1 MISERDFEALSA
13 YVDGQLSQRDREA
26 LESRLAGE
34 RELRHALK
42 DLRQDRLLLQ
52 KLPSQRAPRNFTL
65 TRAQAAAIRPPRRS
79 GFLSFSTFNVM
90 RLATGLASL
99 LFVTLLGLDL
109 ARSGAMA
116 DRQYEPQADTGSAL
130 VMSTAPIDAAAPQ
143 IESAETVIPG
153 GIAGLAPVAEGTPLP
168 EQLTQ
173 DQATLMQSSAPTD
186 LEGAQGGGIA
196 GTGAGPETP
205 DITAAK
211 TNADAPTETPDGSAA
226 RMNVEGQTPEA
237 TPEAAYEAYLAPAD
251 ESTSST
257 AITSAAP
264 TSVEQPRPMFELWTI
279 GAGVLALALAS
290 FTVALWLFRRS
301 S

>member
-52 KLPSQRAPRNFTL
+52 KLPARRAPRNFTL

-79 GFLSFSTFNVM
+79 GFFAFSTFNVM

-109 ARSGAMA
+109 ARSGGMA
-116 DRQYEPQADTGSAL
+116 REVAPQPDTGSAF
-130 VMSTAPIDAAAPQ
+130 VASTAPIEAAAPQ
-143 IESAETVIPG
+143 VEGAETVDP
-153 GIAGLAPVAEGTPLP
+153 ANLVGLAPVAEGTPVP
-168 EQLTQ
+168 EQLTE
-173 DQATLMQSSAPTD
+173 DLMTLSQSGAPTD
-186 LEGAQGGGIA
+186 LEGAQGGGVA
-196 GTGAGPETP
+196 GTGPETP

-211 TNADAPTETPDGSAA
+211 TSAETATEPVDGSTA
-226 RMNVEGQTPEA
+226 RMTVDGQTPEA
-237 TPEAAYEAYLAPAD
+237 TPEAAFGAYAAPASD
-251 ESTSST
+251 LPPQVTGTEIQLST
-257 AITSAAP
+257 P
-264 TSVEQPRPMFELWTI
+264 EQPRPMFELWTI

-290 FTVALWLFRRS
+290 FTVAIWLFRRS